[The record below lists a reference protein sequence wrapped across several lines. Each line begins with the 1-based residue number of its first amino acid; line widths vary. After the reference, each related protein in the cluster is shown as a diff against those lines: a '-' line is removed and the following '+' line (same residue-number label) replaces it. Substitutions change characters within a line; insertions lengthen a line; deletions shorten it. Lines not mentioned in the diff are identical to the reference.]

1 MKCAICGITVDSTEE
16 AIDQDWLPHFYEG
29 EKEHE
34 FACPNCA
41 EVFLQVDENGEME
54 VKPEYRGKITYHDE
68 EEGQRGD
75 LLVGV
80 IIKEDNGPKH

>member
-1 MKCAICGITVDSTEE
+1 MKCAICGIAIDSLNQ
-16 AIDQDWLPHFYEG
+16 AIDQGWEPYFYEG

-54 VKPEYRGKITYHDE
+54 VKPEYRGKITYRDE
-68 EEGQRGD
+68 EAGKD
-75 LLVGV
+75 DILLVGV
-80 IIKEDNGPKH
+80 ITNEDEDPKH